1 MVERIRTRL
10 RGWAKG
16 GGSVPPLPPTTVGV
30 VLSPA
35 RVVLRC
41 ACADVH
47 SSGCDMRAH
56 TYARLLAHPQGRP

>member
-16 GGSVPPLPPTTVGV
+16 GGSMPPLPPTTVGV

-35 RVVLRC
+35 CVALWC
-41 ACADVH
+41 ACTDVH
-47 SSGCDMRAH
+47 SSVCDMRAS
-56 TYARLLAHPQGRP
+56 TYARLLAHPQERP